1 MLDKI
6 DITLDGVEI
15 YHKRIAE
22 DITSLIENA
31 SKEDLE
37 AIAEV
42 KSDSRRAEILTTR
55 ALIRNTFGENVSL
68 SHNADGSPRLIGCDL
83 NISISHCKGIAIVAS
98 HPDKK
103 IGVDIERW
111 RNTLLKV
118 KTKFLSQA
126 EMDHYSSAADLLVA
140 WTSKE
145 AIYKAADCPGLD
157 FARDIN
163 LPLNNI
169 DNKAIVH
176 IPDGDRQFSLF
187 TTASSEFTLTLA
199 IPC

>member
-6 DITLDGVEI
+6 DIALDGVEI
-15 YHKRIAE
+15 YHQRIAE

-31 SKEDLE
+31 TEEDLT

-55 ALIRNTFGENVSL
+55 ALIRNAFGENVSL
-68 SHNADGSPRLIGCDL
+68 SHNADGSPQLIGCDL
-83 NISISHCKGIAIVAS
+83 NISISHCKGMAIVAS
-98 HPDKK
+98 HPNKK

-118 KTKFLSQA
+118 KTKFLSQE
-126 EMDHYSSAADLLVA
+126 EMEYYTSSSDLLTA
-140 WTSKE
+140 WTCKE
-145 AIYKAADCPGLD
+145 AVYKAAGCPGLD

-169 DNKAIVH
+169 DHKAIVH
-176 IPDGDRQFSLF
+176 LPDGDRQFNLF

-199 IPC
+199 VPC

>member
-1 MLDKI
+1 MFDKI
-6 DITLDGVEI
+6 DIAFDGVEI
-15 YHKRIAE
+15 YHQRIAE
-22 DITSLIENA
+22 DVSSLIENA
-31 SKEDLE
+31 NEEDLA

-68 SHNADGSPRLIGCDL
+68 SHNDDGSPQLIGCDL
-83 NISISHCKGIAIVAS
+83 NISISHCKGMVIVVS

-126 EMDHYSSAADLLVA
+126 EMDYYTSPDDLLVA
-140 WTSKE
+140 WTCKE
-145 AIYKAADCPGLD
+145 AIYKAAGYPGLD
-157 FARDIN
+157 FVHDIN

-176 IPDGDRQFSLF
+176 LPDGDRQFSLF

>member
-6 DITLDGVEI
+6 DIALDGVEI
-15 YHKRIAE
+15 YHQRIAE

-31 SKEDLE
+31 TEEDLT

-55 ALIRNTFGENVSL
+55 ALIRNAFGENVSL
-68 SHNADGSPRLIGCDL
+68 SHNADGSPQLIGCDL
-83 NISISHCKGIAIVAS
+83 NISISHCKGMAIVAS
-98 HPDKK
+98 HPNKK

-118 KTKFLSQA
+118 KTKFLSQE
-126 EMDHYSSAADLLVA
+126 EMEYYTSSSDLLTA
-140 WTSKE
+140 WTCKE
-145 AIYKAADCPGLD
+145 AVYKAAGCPGLD

-169 DNKAIVH
+169 DHKAIVH
-176 IPDGDRQFSLF
+176 LPDGDRQFNLF

>member
-6 DITLDGVEI
+6 DIAFDGVEI
-15 YHKRIAE
+15 YHQRIAE
-22 DITSLIENA
+22 DVSSLIENA
-31 SKEDLE
+31 TEEDL
-37 AIAEV
+37 ATIAEV

-68 SHNADGSPRLIGCDL
+68 SHNDDGSPRLVGCDL
-83 NISISHCKGIAIVAS
+83 NISISHCKGMAIVAS
-98 HPDKK
+98 HPNKK

-126 EMDHYSSAADLLVA
+126 EMDYYSSAADLLVA
-140 WTSKE
+140 WTCKE
-145 AIYKAADCPGLD
+145 AIYKAANCPGLD
-157 FARDIN
+157 FVHDIN
-163 LPLNNI
+163 LPLKNI
-169 DNKAIVH
+169 DNKAIVYL
-176 IPDGDRQFSLF
+176 PDGDRQFNLF

>member
-1 MLDKI
+1 M
-6 DITLDGVEI
+6 
-15 YHKRIAE
+15 
-22 DITSLIENA
+22 
-31 SKEDLE
+31 
-37 AIAEV
+37 
-42 KSDSRRAEILTTR
+42 
-55 ALIRNTFGENVSL
+55 
-68 SHNADGSPRLIGCDL
+68 
-83 NISISHCKGIAIVAS
+83 AIVAS

-126 EMDHYSSAADLLVA
+126 EMDYYSSAADLLVA

-145 AIYKAADCPGLD
+145 AIYKAAGCPGLD

-176 IPDGDRQFSLF
+176 LHDEDRQFNIF
-187 TTASSEFTLTLA
+187 TTASSEFTLTIA

>member
-6 DITLDGVEI
+6 DISFNGVEI
-15 YHKRIAE
+15 FHKRISE
-22 DITSLIENA
+22 DITSLLAEA
-31 SKEDLE
+31 TEEDLE
-37 AIAEV
+37 FISEV

-55 ALIRNTFGENVSL
+55 ALIRYTFGENVSL
-68 SHNADGSPRLIGCDL
+68 SHNNDGSPRLVGCNL
-83 NISISHCKGIAIVAS
+83 NISISHCKGMAIVAS
-98 HPDKK
+98 HPNKK

-118 KTKFLSQA
+118 KSKFLSQE
-126 EMDHYSSAADLLVA
+126 EMEYYTSSSDLLTA
-140 WTSKE
+140 WTCKE
-145 AIYKAADCPGLD
+145 AVYKAVGCQGLD

-169 DNKAIVH
+169 DHKAIVH
-176 IPDGDRQFSLF
+176 LPDGDRQFNLF

-199 IPC
+199 VPC